1 MSLRLAKVGL
11 ALLASCLLPGCAFL
25 LPRTQATTKSR
36 WNSYEEARAAF
47 ERIVPNETQTDQ
59 LSSLGFDARTNPNVK
74 VLTYLDV
81 VQRFLPNQSITLD
94 DVDPAVRSC
103 IEARERSQALEVEL
117 NNIKTKRYGN
127 ALLDLLAF
135 VRKTHETGWRFKGL
149 VLILDGRVV
158 YKLASGEPNVDRY
171 EKKIRPLGPL
181 QEIDGIT
188 SRIVTSNF

>member
-1 MSLRLAKVGL
+1 MNASWAKIGL
-11 ALLASCLLPGCAFL
+11 AFIAFSFSGCAFL
-25 LPRTQATTKSR
+25 LPKTQTLTKSQ
-36 WNSYEEARAAF
+36 WNTYEEAEAAF
-47 ERIVPNETQTDQ
+47 ERVLVHQTRTNE
-59 LSSLGFDARTNPNVK
+59 LSSLGFDPEKNPNVK

-81 VQRFLPNQSITLD
+81 IQRFIPNQSITLND
-94 DVDPAVRSC
+94 LEPAVRTC

-117 NNIKTKRYGN
+117 SNIKSKRYGN
-127 ALLDLLAF
+127 ALLDLLGF

-158 YKLASGEPNVDRY
+158 YKLSSGEPNVDRY
-171 EKKIRPLGPL
+171 DKKVRPLGPL